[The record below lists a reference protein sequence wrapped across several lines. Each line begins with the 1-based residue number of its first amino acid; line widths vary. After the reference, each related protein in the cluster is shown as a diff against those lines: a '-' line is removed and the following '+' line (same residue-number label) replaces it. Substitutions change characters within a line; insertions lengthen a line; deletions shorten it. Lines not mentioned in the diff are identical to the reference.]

1 MNYGNINSNIS
12 NISFE
17 KKYLFS
23 IFSLY
28 LFSLGS
34 LILGY
39 SLYLLLEGVGL
50 VDQSL
55 TTWTGQSMFWFLIL
69 FFVALFILFIPIEF
83 FTTFKIFNSTFKDL
97 ILNILIVIFIS
108 LFFLVFFQFIF
119 SPTSQI
125 LSSLIDLGKA
135 ISFSGF
141 IAVPLL
147 LFGLHNLQRTINF
160 SDNFSYSLILFFWM
174 ITSQIF
180 L

>member
-108 LFFLVFFQFIF
+108 LFF
-119 SPTSQI
+119 
-125 LSSLIDLGKA
+125 
-135 ISFSGF
+135 
-141 IAVPLL
+141 
-147 LFGLHNLQRTINF
+147 FGLF
-160 SDNFSYSLILFFWM
+160 SIH
-174 ITSQIF
+174 I
-180 L
+180 